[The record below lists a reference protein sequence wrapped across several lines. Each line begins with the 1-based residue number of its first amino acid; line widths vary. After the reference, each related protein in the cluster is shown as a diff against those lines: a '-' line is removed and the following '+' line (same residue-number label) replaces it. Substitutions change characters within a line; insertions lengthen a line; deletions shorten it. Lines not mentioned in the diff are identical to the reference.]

1 MNLFE
6 VNYQRSINKLEKHW
20 RWRKLG
26 RIFKIS
32 WISQKLTMPI
42 FESNLNL
49 FLEVALK
56 LFPYSNRI
64 YKKKMSDETD

>member
-6 VNYQRSINKLEKHW
+6 VNYQRSINKLEKQW

-32 WISQKLTMPI
+32 WISQKLTRPI

-56 LFPYSNRI
+56 LFPYSHRI